1 MLEKLSIRKL
11 LLVLQCLA
19 YNKLLSLVVMFLAL
33 RMEIFRFLILLN
45 TCMALSHWELSLET
59 NLIDRQPVMWYTV
72 NSELIF
78 EGYF

>member
-1 MLEKLSIRKL
+1 
-11 LLVLQCLA
+11 
-19 YNKLLSLVVMFLAL
+19 MFLAL